1 MPSEPDTT
9 IYVLHNERGFLLV
22 KVWVDDMLFAGTG
35 WNIIEPIVQGVKDQW
50 DVHDVGKPAQFSGL
64 KITRD
69 RARGLLTLSQP
80 KYIKHV
86 LQQTG
91 FDNCNG
97 AAVPMV
103 PNTRLDDS
111 GKYDPSTTANGASY
125 RKVQGM
131 FGWLQQCTR
140 PDLSF
145 AHRETDLC
153 LEAPG
158 HLAWAVQKHKLKYM
172 SATRHVGITYRR
184 SAGPGICIYSD
195 SDVANRTTDRKS
207 VEGYVMLCAG
217 GAVSWGSRVRW
228 HLADSSCMAEYMAAC
243 LATKHAMWTKNM
255 LTALKL
261 WPAHAGPI
269 PLYVDNESA
278 IKTALKEGTTTRNK
292 HWEVQYHMVCQ

>member
-1 MPSEPDTT
+1 
-9 IYVLHNERGFLLV
+9 
-22 KVWVDDMLFAGTG
+22 
-35 WNIIEPIVQGVKDQW
+35 
-50 DVHDVGKPAQFSGL
+50 
-64 KITRD
+64 
-69 RARGLLTLSQP
+69 
-80 KYIKHV
+80 
-86 LQQTG
+86 
-91 FDNCNG
+91 
-97 AAVPMV
+97 MV

-145 AHRETDLC
+145 AHRETGRC
-153 LEAPG
+153 QEAPG

-195 SDVANRTTDRKS
+195 SDFANRTTDRKS

-217 GAVSWGSRVRW
+217 GAVSWGSRVQR

-243 LATKHAMWTKNM
+243 SATKHAMWTKNM

-292 HWEVQYHMVCQ
+292 HWEVQYHMVRQQQQQGLVQLLHVPSKQNLADPLTKAVGSEALAYFRESVGMHGKVLAQPTQEELAAESVQLAMQAARLADAAAQLAI